1 MGKYQVGIILEPR
14 NIDEEYKYKLY
25 NWSFEEFKK
34 ADAKFLKNAKEL
46 QKENLSIKYVKS
58 NGKYILSF
66 IVPTDQRDNWN
77 RVLPVKILI
86 SLSNLKGI
94 NIQEIENYFN
104 DFSKEFNVKF
114 QFDSLI
120 IKEICEE
127 IDRNEFIINTIKI
140 GGAIGGSLIIAL
152 FLYYWFIH
160 K

>member
-1 MGKYQVGIILEPR
+1 MARYQVAIILESKD
-14 NIDEEYKYKLY
+14 IDDEYKYKLY
-25 NWSFEEFKK
+25 NWSIEEFKK
-34 ADAKFLKNAKEL
+34 ADKKLLKNAKKL
-46 QKENLSIKYVKS
+46 QKKDLSIKYVKI

-86 SLSNLKGI
+86 SFFNLKEI
-94 NIQEIENYFN
+94 NVQEIESYFN

-114 QFDSLI
+114 QFDSSI

-127 IDRNEFIINTIKI
+127 INRNEFIINIIKI
-140 GGAIGGSLIIAL
+140 GAIGGSLIIAL
-152 FLYYWFIH
+152 FLYYWLTH

>member
-1 MGKYQVGIILEPR
+1 MARYQVAIILESKD
-14 NIDEEYKYKLY
+14 IDDEYKYKLY
-25 NWSFEEFKK
+25 NWSIEEFKK
-34 ADAKFLKNAKEL
+34 ADKKLLKNAKKL
-46 QKENLSIKYVKS
+46 QKKDLSIKYVKI

-86 SLSNLKGI
+86 SFFNLKEI
-94 NIQEIENYFN
+94 NVQEIENYFN

-114 QFDSLI
+114 QFDSSI

-127 IDRNEFIINTIKI
+127 INRNEFIINIIKI
-140 GGAIGGSLIIAL
+140 GAIGGSLIIAL
-152 FLYYWFIH
+152 FLYYWFTH